1 MAKLDLQTTQNVTIE
16 YDLAGLGDRLF
27 AFVLDLLLV
36 LGTYYLFMAGVVQ
49 PLVGGVS
56 GWTANVL
63 YGYLPIFLFLGYYFC
78 TEYLIQ
84 GQTVGKRALRIR
96 VVQLDNED
104 PGATD
109 YLLRTV
115 FILIDGIFCLGII
128 GSLFISS
135 TIKRQRL
142 GDLVANTSVIKL
154 PKTLQFRLE
163 DILKISSIEEYEPV
177 FPEIKRIEERD
188 MLFVKRL
195 LNRYHAH
202 PNEAHRRALL
212 LAVEKFESVL
222 HIQRGE
228 LTPVHFLQT
237 LLKDYIVLTR

>member
-1 MAKLDLQTTQNVTIE
+1 MAKIDLQTTQNVTIE

-36 LGTYYLFMAGVVQ
+36 LGSYYLIVSLIIR
-49 PLVGGVS
+49 PIVGYVT
-56 GWTANVL
+56 GWTSNVL
-63 YGYLPIFLFLGYYFC
+63 YGYLPLFLFLGYYFC
-78 TEYLIQ
+78 TEYFTH

-109 YLLRTV
+109 FLLRTV
-115 FILIDGIFCLGII
+115 FIMIDGLFCLGIL

-135 TIKRQRL
+135 TAKRQRL

-163 DILKISSIEEYEPV
+163 DILKISSIDEYEPV
-177 FPEIKRIEERD
+177 YPEVKRIGEQD

-202 PNEAHRRALL
+202 PNEAHRRAVIQT
-212 LAVEKFESVL
+212 VEKFESVL
-222 HIQRGE
+222 SIQRGD
-228 LTPVHFLQT
+228 LTPLNFLQT